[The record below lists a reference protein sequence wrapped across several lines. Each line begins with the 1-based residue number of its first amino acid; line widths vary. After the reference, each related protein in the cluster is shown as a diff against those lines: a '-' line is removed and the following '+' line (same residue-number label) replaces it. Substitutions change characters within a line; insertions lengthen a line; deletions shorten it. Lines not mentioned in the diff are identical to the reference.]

1 MTSAATGD
9 SNNQHARL
17 AVLLLALIWGLNWPA
32 VKLALGGIAPWTMR
46 AFALALGAL
55 ALYGLARLRR
65 RSLQVPQDKWRAL
78 VIAGLLNIAG
88 FNVLMAFA
96 QLFTTASRA
105 VIVAYTMP
113 LWATLFAWIFLREV
127 PGRYQTAGL
136 ILGMSGLAILLL
148 PLLNTTGIPVGVLFA
163 LAGALSWAAGTVY
176 LKHAQIIAEPLALAL
191 WQLIIGALAA
201 AIGMLLFE
209 GVPQWHALPATA
221 VAGFTYQVVCGMAL
235 AYFLWFEVVSKLPAG
250 VATLGILGVPVVG
263 VVSSSLLLGER
274 PGLADIVGFVLIF
287 SAAMTVLLPAPRT
300 KTR

>member
-1 MTSAATGD
+1 MTSTETGAGK
-9 SNNQHARL
+9 NQHARL
-17 AVLLLALIWGLNWPA
+17 VVLLLAVLWGLNWPA

-55 ALYGLARLRR
+55 ALYALAIVRR
-65 RSLQVPQDKWRAL
+65 RSLQVPRDKWPAL
-78 VIAGLLNIAG
+78 VLAGLLNIAG

-113 LWATLFAWIFLREV
+113 LWATLFAWVFLREV
-127 PGRYQTAGL
+127 PGRYQTGGL
-136 ILGMSGLAILLL
+136 ILGMTGLAILLL
-148 PLLNTTGIPVGVLFA
+148 PLLGAPAIPTGVLFA

-176 LKHAQIIAEPLALAL
+176 LKRAQIAAEPLALAL

-201 AIGMLLFE
+201 ATGMLLFE
-209 GVPQWHALPATA
+209 GIPQWHALPATA
-221 VAGFTYQVVCGMAL
+221 VAGFTYQVVFGMAL

-274 PGLADIVGFVLIF
+274 PGFADMVGFALIF
-287 SAAMTVLLPAPRT
+287 SAAMTVLMPAPQRT
-300 KTR
+300 RS